1 MFKSV
6 LAVLAVGACSS
17 QPGPALVLAPDGYL
31 SAPVAGLERTGASSR
46 MIEVSGQPFS
56 QALEVTIAEPSS
68 ETNATQLTV
77 ANAAPVKKGD
87 GLLVTFC
94 LSGAAKTGEGARVEF
109 MFERSSSPWTK
120 SVTHPATSR
129 ADGSWRAVS
138 AAFKSA
144 EDYSPGEAMAS
155 IRMAFGP
162 QTVRIG
168 GLQIQNFGSA
178 KTLDELQLMAA
189 EAAPLGRVEV
199 AADFTALKQTM
210 RGLGGNFC
218 QPRYGRSEAMDAVGQ
233 FSLDNLEVVTGRI
246 GIPLNH
252 YAPTRTDRIVEGPAG
267 AAMEAMA
274 LLKNRGMPVIASVW
288 EASEW
293 ILPGEREAM
302 GKELP
307 RESWGAFI
315 NLTVDWML
323 EAKRRHG
330 VEADYFSFNE
340 PDYGVN
346 FKFSP
351 QELADFIAQAAPV
364 FRQRGLSTKFL
375 TGDTANGSTAAE
387 YARVLLADNRIK
399 DVLGPVAFHSWDALA
414 AAESTY
420 ADIAAVARQHG
431 REVWCTE
438 AGHDAALW
446 QKENP
451 WQSEENALRTA
462 AAYARTIRLTEST
475 TMMYWTYQDNYPM
488 NDGQAGF
495 PIFRMMEAMGRM
507 FGPGDRMAGINLGSS
522 GLEGAA
528 MLDADGKTRWLM
540 LVNTGGPGEASIAGL
555 DQGGRITAVLGSTGK
570 AVPVQTKGGAAEIK
584 IGPRE
589 VIFLRAEAK

>member
-1 MFKSV
+1 MFRSL
-6 LAVLAVGACSS
+6 LAVFAVGSCTA
-17 QPGPALVLAPDGYL
+17 QPAPSLVLAADGYL
-31 SAPVAGLERTGASSR
+31 TTPVAGLERTGATAR
-46 MIEVSGQPFS
+46 QVAVSGQPFP
-56 QALEVTIAEPSS
+56 QALEVAVAQASA

-77 ANAAPVKKGD
+77 PNLAPVKKGD
-87 GLLVTFC
+87 GLLVTYW
-94 LSGAAKTGEGARVEF
+94 LSGQAKTGEGARVEF
-109 MFERSSSPWTK
+109 MFERSTSPWTK

-129 ADGSWRAVS
+129 PDGSWRAVS
-138 AAFKSA
+138 AAFLSA
-144 EDYSPGEAMAS
+144 EDYAPGEAMAS
-155 IRMAFGP
+155 IRLAFGP

-168 GLQIQNFGSA
+168 GLQIQNFGTS
-178 KTLDELQLMAA
+178 KTLDELQLMATD
-189 EAAPLGRVEV
+189 AAPLGRVEV
-199 AADFTALKQTM
+199 SADFSELKQTM

-218 QPRYGRSEAMDAVGQ
+218 QPRYGRAEAMDAVGQ
-233 FSLDNLEVVTGRI
+233 YSLDNLEVVTGRI

-252 YAPTRTDRIVEGPAG
+252 YAPSHSKRILDGPAG

-274 LLKNRGMPVIASVW
+274 ILKKRGMPVIASVW
-288 EASEW
+288 EASDW
-293 ILPGEREAM
+293 ILPGEQEAM
-302 GKELP
+302 GKVLP
-307 RESWGAFI
+307 RAAWGEFI
-315 NLTVDWML
+315 SLTADWMV

-330 VEADYFSFNE
+330 VVADYFSFNE

-346 FKFSP
+346 VKFTP
-351 QELADFIAQAAPV
+351 QELADFIAQAAPI

-387 YARVLLADNRIK
+387 YARVLLGDSRIK

-414 AAESTY
+414 AADGTY
-420 ADIAAVARQHG
+420 SEIAAVARQHG

-462 AAYARTIRLTEST
+462 AAYARTIRLTESS

-488 NDGQAGF
+488 NDGKAGY

-507 FGPGDRMAGINLGSS
+507 FGPGDRMASISLGSS

-528 MLDADGKTRWLM
+528 MLDADGKTRWMM
-540 LVNTGGPGEASIAGL
+540 LVNTGGAGEAVVSGL
-555 DQGGRITAVLGSTGK
+555 AQGGKVSAFLGSTGK
-570 AVPVQTKGGAAEIK
+570 SVAVAVKGGQAEIK

-589 VIFLRAEAK
+589 VIFLRAEAN